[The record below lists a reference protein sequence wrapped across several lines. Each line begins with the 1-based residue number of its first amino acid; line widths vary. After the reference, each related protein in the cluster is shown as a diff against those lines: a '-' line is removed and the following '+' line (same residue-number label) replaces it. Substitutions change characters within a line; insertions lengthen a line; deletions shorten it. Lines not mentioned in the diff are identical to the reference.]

1 LRSLYNNGINV
12 YVESTCVA
20 CMMSNYYL
28 CAVDVVLL
36 YVCILL
42 RHYWAAICL
51 YCAMRCTFSF
61 VLCSLS
67 IIIIIII
74 LYYLYWL
81 VSVARL
87 GLDTVFILRVAIAIA
102 KVLAVDLSS
111 DSAKHELKD

>member
-1 LRSLYNNGINV
+1 
-12 YVESTCVA
+12 
-20 CMMSNYYL
+20 MMSNYYL
-28 CAVDVVLL
+28 YAVDVVLL

-51 YCAMRCTFSF
+51 YCAMRCSFSF

-67 IIIIIII
+67 IIIIII

-102 KVLAVDLSS
+102 IEMAVNLAS